1 MMKVDSVQKA
11 SVQDCKTMVQHSA
24 PVMAINLV
32 AAINLVKVA
41 TVPVTTT
48 TIRKAAINLVRVV
61 IVLVTTMTVKKA
73 AINLAKTVTVLVTT
87 VRKVATSLVAAINP
101 VKVVISL
108 VAAINPVKVVIN
120 NVVATNNAKAVIS
133 NVATNN
139 VADITKVATIKAV
152 TVNILQG
159 MTPMQNTR

>member
-61 IVLVTTMTVKKA
+61 IVLVTTVKKA

-108 VAAINPVKVVIN
+108 VAAINP
-120 NVVATNNAKAVIS
+120 AKAVIS
-133 NVATNN
+133 NGATNN

>member
-1 MMKVDSVQKA
+1 
-11 SVQDCKTMVQHSA
+11 
-24 PVMAINLV
+24 MAINLV

-101 VKVVISL
+101 VKVVI
-108 VAAINPVKVVIN
+108 N